1 MIFDSHIHTKFST
14 DSNMNIEN
22 AISTAKSKNIGLIIT
37 DHMDLD
43 FPAEKD
49 FKFDVNEFFNT
60 YENYRSNNLK
70 LGIEL
75 GLSENFL
82 DQNTKISTSF
92 DFDFILGSIHSI
104 NGKDIY
110 YELLNNAPS
119 KKEFF
124 IEYFNTMLNCV
135 KLYDSFDSLSHI
147 DYPSRYC
154 SFDNKE
160 IVLNDN
166 KDTISEIFKTIIS
179 KGKVIELNTNRL
191 NSKEAINTI
200 MEIYKLYHDLGGRYV
215 TIGSDSHIKE
225 NIGKNFDM
233 AFDIINALNLKAV
246 YYNKRK
252 IEYMK

>member
-22 AISTAKSKNIGLIIT
+22 AISIANSKNIGLIIT
-37 DHMDLD
+37 DHMDLN
-43 FPAEKD
+43 FPGDKD

-60 YENYRSNNLK
+60 YEIYRSNNLK

-75 GLSENFL
+75 GLSEDFL

-110 YELLNNAPS
+110 YELLNNTPS

-124 IEYFNTMLNCV
+124 IEYFNTMLRCV
-135 KLYDSFDSLSHI
+135 KIYNSFDSLSHI

-160 IVLNDN
+160 IVLDDS
-166 KDTISEIFKTIIS
+166 KDIISEIFKTIIS

-191 NSKEAINTI
+191 NSKEAINTL

-225 NIGKNFDM
+225 NIGKNFDV
-233 AFDIINALNLKAV
+233 AFDIIDTLNLKAV

-252 IEYMK
+252 MEYMK

>member
-14 DSNMNIEN
+14 DSQMNIEN
-22 AISTAKSKNIGLIIT
+22 AIYTSKSKNLGLIIT

-43 FPAEKD
+43 FPGDSD
-49 FKFDVNEFFNT
+49 FKFNVNEFFNT
-60 YENYRSNNLK
+60 YEIYRSNDLK

-82 DQNTKISTSF
+82 IQNNKISSSY
-92 DFDFILGSIHSI
+92 DFDFILGSIHSV
-104 NGKDIY
+104 NGNDIY
-110 YELLNNAPS
+110 YELLNNSPS

-124 IEYFNTMLNCV
+124 TEYFNTMLNCI
-135 KLYDSFDSLSHI
+135 KIYDSFDSLSHI

-160 IVLNDN
+160 IVLDDN
-166 KDTISEIFKTIIS
+166 KDIISEIFKTIIS
-179 KGKVIELNTNRL
+179 KEKVIELNTNRL

-200 MEIYKLYHDLGGRYV
+200 IEIYKLYHDLGGRYV

-225 NIGKNFDM
+225 NIGKNFDT
-233 AFDIINALNLKAV
+233 AFKIIEALDLKAV
-246 YYNKRK
+246 YFNKRK
-252 IEYMK
+252 MEFIK

>member
-22 AISTAKSKNIGLIIT
+22 AISTAKTKNLGLIIT

-43 FPAEKD
+43 FYNGKD
-49 FKFDVNEFFNT
+49 FRFDVNEFFNT
-60 YENYRSNNLK
+60 YEIYRSNNLK
-70 LGIEL
+70 LGVEL
-75 GLSENFL
+75 GLSEKFL
-82 DQNTKISTSF
+82 DQNTKISTSY

-104 NGKDIY
+104 NGTDIY
-110 YELLNNAPS
+110 YELLNNTPS
-119 KKEFF
+119 KKDFF
-124 IEYFNTMLNCV
+124 IGYFNNMLNCV

-160 IVLNDN
+160 IILEDN

-191 NSKEAINTI
+191 NSKEAIDTI

-225 NIGKNFDM
+225 NIGKNFDV
-233 AFDIINALNLKAV
+233 AFNIIDTLNLKAV

>member
-1 MIFDSHIHTKFST
+1 MIIDSHIHTKFST
-14 DSNMNIEN
+14 DSNMIIEN
-22 AISTAKSKNIGLIIT
+22 AISVAKSKNIGLIIT
-37 DHMDLD
+37 DHMDID
-43 FPAEKD
+43 YPGGEEFR
-49 FKFDVNEFFNT
+49 FDVNEFFNN
-60 YENYRSNNLK
+60 YEIYRSNNLK

-75 GLSENFL
+75 GLNENFL
-82 DQNTKISTSF
+82 EQNTKISNSH

-104 NGKDIY
+104 NGNDIY
-110 YELLNNAPS
+110 YDLLNNSPI
-119 KKEFF
+119 KKDFF
-124 IEYFNTMLNCV
+124 TEYFSNMLNCV
-135 KLYDSFDSLSHI
+135 KAYNCFDSLSHI

-160 IVLNDN
+160 IVLDDN
-166 KDTISEIFKTIIS
+166 KDIISEIFKTIIA
-179 KGKVIELNTNRL
+179 KEKVIELNTNRL

-225 NIGKNFDM
+225 NIGKNFDV
-233 AFDIINALNLKAV
+233 AFNIIEALNLKAV

>member
-22 AISTAKSKNIGLIIT
+22 AISTAKLKNIGLIIT

-43 FPAEKD
+43 FPGDKD

-60 YENYRSNNLK
+60 YEIYRSDNLK

-75 GLSENFL
+75 GLNENFL
-82 DQNTKISTSF
+82 DQNTKIANSH
-92 DFDFILGSIHSI
+92 DFDFILGSIHSV
-104 NGKDIY
+104 NGNDIY
-110 YELLNNAPS
+110 YELLNNSPS
-119 KKEFF
+119 KKDFF
-124 IEYFNTMLNCV
+124 IEYFNTMLHCV
-135 KLYDSFDSLSHI
+135 KIYDSFDSLSHI

-160 IVLNDN
+160 IILDEN
-166 KDTISEIFKTIIS
+166 KDVISEIFRTIIS

-225 NIGKNFDM
+225 NIGKNFDT
-233 AFDIINALNLKAV
+233 AFKITEALGLKSV
-246 YYNKRK
+246 YFNKRK

>member
-14 DSNMNIEN
+14 DSNMDIKN
-22 AISTAKSKNIGLIIT
+22 AISTAKSKNLGLIIT
-37 DHMDLD
+37 DHMDMN
-43 FPAEKD
+43 FPGEKD
-49 FKFDVNEFFNT
+49 FKFDLVDFFNT
-60 YENYRSNNLK
+60 YEIYKSKNLK
-70 LGIEL
+70 LGVEL

-82 DQNTKISTSF
+82 DQISKIPSSY

-104 NGKDIY
+104 NEKDIY
-110 YELLNNAPS
+110 YELLNNSHS

-124 IEYFNTMLNCV
+124 TEYFNTMLSCV
-135 KLYDSFDSLSHI
+135 KLYDCFDSLSHI

-160 IVLNDN
+160 IVLEDN

-179 KGKVIELNTNRL
+179 KEKVIELNTNRL

-225 NIGKNFDM
+225 NIGKNFDV
-233 AFDIINALNLKAV
+233 AFDIIDTLNLKAV